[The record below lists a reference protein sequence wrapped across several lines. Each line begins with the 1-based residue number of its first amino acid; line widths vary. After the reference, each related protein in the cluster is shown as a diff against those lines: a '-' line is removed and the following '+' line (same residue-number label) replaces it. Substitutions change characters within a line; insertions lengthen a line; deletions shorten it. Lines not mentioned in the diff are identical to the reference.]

1 MLTALSS
8 SGYLSRVSRHNLWIR
23 SHVEKANHCMES
35 TLIDLQ
41 FRCMRSTRSE
51 ANWEKEDQTSWR
63 PLCLHPPCLRCAD
76 QVQGP
81 ARPRLAPPGP
91 ARPRLAPPGPG
102 LPRLSPPGPALRFL
116 QRARFNCERA
126 PLGTR
131 YALAGPLTRQDKNS
145 HCMPLSHKACWALHF
160 DFAIMENRPTQR
172 DRFPGRGEKRK
183 EENIVSRGKCKAQ
196 LW

>member
-23 SHVEKANHCMES
+23 SHAEKANHCMES

-63 PLCLHPPCLRCAD
+63 PLCPHPPCLRCAD

-91 ARPRLAPPGPG
+91 G
-102 LPRLSPPGPALRFL
+102 LPRFSPPGPALRFL

-131 YALAGPLTRQDKNS
+131 YALAGPLTRQAGPLTRQVGPLTRQDKNS
-145 HCMPLSHKACWALHF
+145 HCMPLSRKACWALHF

-172 DRFPGRGEKRK
+172 DRFPGRREKKR
-183 EENIVSRGKCKAQ
+183 ISWV
-196 LW
+196 